1 VATFPSVKST
11 RFRLSALISL
21 ISLISTF
28 VVITPSSAAACSPT
42 ETTDGLYTVLTFSTT
57 GTCTWTV
64 PTGIT
69 SLDSLVVAGGG
80 GGGSGSITYAPDDG
94 AGGGG
99 GGGGQVI
106 ETTSRTVS
114 ATQVIT
120 IVVGSGGN
128 GAGGNGR
135 NYYGDYGYPGGTSS
149 ISLAS
154 GWSTSAVAGGGSLVD
169 SSKYNLVAWGAG
181 RNRTGTAVTGTPAVD
196 LLLGGYGGGSG
207 NGTVGANPSG
217 KQAGQGASDN
227 AGVTPA
233 ASTSVVTGVSS
244 SITGTAVVYANGGGG
259 GSQTVLGATG
269 TTYGSGGGG
278 GKSADVSSPNN
289 AYPGTNGLSGVV
301 IVRFLTYV
309 APSSSSSDDD
319 STPTPTPSA
328 INPCSG
334 SHKVTIYFGGGD
346 SEIDNSD
353 KKKINDL
360 AKLINTCAFKKVV
373 LSGFTS
379 IDKPDT
385 PSYAL
390 FRKSLSKK
398 RANNVEEA
406 LVAKLSKK
414 NKKLKFKTYAKSN
427 ANPKKSNKSEKTR
440 SANRRVEIV
449 VY

>member
-1 VATFPSVKST
+1 MF
-11 RFRLSALISL
+11 SL
-21 ISLISTF
+21 IPSFI
-28 VVITPSSAAACSPT
+28 VITPSKAAACSPT
-42 ETTDGLYTVLTFSTT
+42 ETIDGLYTVLTFSST

-80 GGGSGSITYAPDDG
+80 GGGSGTVTDAPNTG

-99 GGGGQVI
+99 GGGGQVV
-106 ETTSRTVS
+106 ETTSRTVA

-128 GAGGNGR
+128 GASAVGTSYPNATPPTYRSGN
-135 NYYGDYGYPGGTSS
+135 YGYPGGTSS

-154 GWSTSAVAGGGSLVD
+154 GWSTSTVGGGGSIID

-181 RNRTGTAVTGTPAVD
+181 RDR
-196 LLLGGYGGGSG
+196 LGGSGGSISVAGYGGGSG
-207 NGTVGANPSG
+207 SENIGSNPSSS
-217 KQAGQGASDN
+217 QAGQGASDN
-227 AGVTPA
+227 SGVTPTASTSLVAGVT
-233 ASTSVVTGVSS
+233 S
-244 SITGTAVVYANGGGG
+244 SITGTAIVYANGGGG
-259 GSQTVLGATG
+259 GSRTSAGSTG

-278 GKSADVSSPNN
+278 GISSSSNE
-289 AYPGTNGLSGVV
+289 GTNGLSGVV
-301 IVRFLTYV
+301 IIRFLTYV
-309 APSSSSSDDD
+309 APSSSSDD
-319 STPTPTPSA
+319 SSTPVVTPTA

-334 SHKVTIYFGGGD
+334 SHKVTIYFGGGE
-346 SEIDNSD
+346 SEIDKSD
-353 KKKINDL
+353 KKKINEL
-360 AKLINTCAFKKVV
+360 ASLINSCSFKKVV

-379 IDKPDT
+379 IDKPDS

-398 RANNVEEA
+398 RANNVEEH
-406 LVAKLSKK
+406 LLSKLSKK
-414 NKKLKFKTYAKSN
+414 NKKLDFKTYAKSN

-449 VY
+449 VS